1 MEVIMIRLFS
11 TDQAINLRGIIPE
24 LAVIRSIQFQSSGY
38 SPETHGHII
47 VIQEGDDLTQVT
59 EISPS
64 GLVLI
69 YDSWPA
75 YEYAEAFIEEDM
87 VVYEVVF
94 QINNERTIAV
104 IIPDQPWLDA
114 KLRSELQ
121 IATQASK
128 PTPLPSAGPL

>member
-1 MEVIMIRLFS
+1 MIRLFS

-24 LAVIRSIQFQSSGY
+24 LAIIRSLQFQGSGY
-38 SPETHGHII
+38 SEAHGHIV
-47 VIQEGDDLTQVT
+47 VIEKDDDLSQVT
-59 EISPS
+59 EVSPS

-75 YEYAEAFIEEDM
+75 YEYAEAFFEGHNI
-87 VVYEVVF
+87 VYEVVF
-94 QINNERTIAV
+94 QVDNDRTIAV

-114 KLRSELQ
+114 KLRSDLQ

-128 PTPLPSAGPL
+128 PIPLPSVGPL